1 MREAISNEFVYEIL
15 KKIQAD
21 VAHLKGV
28 TREQE
33 QRFIALRDQ
42 IHNMNRNLQ
51 TQLHDVRGDV
61 LRIEKHM
68 VAIGP
73 CLERIERRLELPIP
87 EGSPR

>member
-1 MREAISNEFVYEIL
+1 MTEPISNEFVYEIL

-21 VAHLKGV
+21 VAQVRGLAGEH
-28 TREQE
+28 E

-51 TQLHDVRGDV
+51 TQIHDVRSDV

-87 EGSPR
+87 EGSAR